1 TPGIGAGGSTPAA
14 GTAATRGTSRSPGQ
28 AGPAPARPTPRS
40 PRHRGPSGPAAAGTR
55 PPATSPRTRR
65 TGAGAARVPRPG
77 TAPPRASAPALQFF
91 CDQVLHR
98 RVVQRQLRVHP
109 LELAVLRFQLLDPL
123 QVRRLHAPVFGLP
136 LVVGR
141 HADAGLAADVL
152 DRHPGIG
159 LLEDRD
165 DLGLGELRLLHG
177 TSWLGKHA
185 RKFYFCGVC
194 RSGKLTRPKSYTP
207 SHAFGST
214 GSSSTSYCRRQKL
227 VSATSTFR
235 DN

>member
-1 TPGIGAGGSTPAA
+1 AGSPPAPGA
-14 GTAATRGTSRSPGQ
+14 AATCGTSRSPGRD
-28 AGPAPARPTPRS
+28 GPGPARPTPRS
-40 PRHRGPSGPAAAGTR
+40 ARHHGPSSPVAAGTR

-65 TGAGAARVPRPG
+65 TGAGALRAPRPG

-91 CDQVLHR
+91 CNQVLHR

-109 LELAVLRFQLLDPL
+109 LELAVLRFQFLDPP
-123 QVRRLHAPVFGLP
+123 QVRRLHAAVLGLP

-185 RKFYFCGVC
+185 RKFYFCGVYG
-194 RSGKLTRPKSYTP
+194 SGKLTARASPRWSRHMGT
-207 SHAFGST
+207 T
-214 GSSSTSYCRRQKL
+214 
-227 VSATSTFR
+227 
-235 DN
+235 